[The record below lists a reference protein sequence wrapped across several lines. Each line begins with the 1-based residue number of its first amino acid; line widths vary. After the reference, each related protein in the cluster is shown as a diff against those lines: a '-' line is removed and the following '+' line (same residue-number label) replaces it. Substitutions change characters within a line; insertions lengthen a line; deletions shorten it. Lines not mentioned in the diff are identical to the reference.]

1 MVDFAP
7 NKTYLPNIGKI
18 TDDFKRE
25 INKGQTIQL
34 PGEMLDLEQKNIQR
48 IIQGIQ
54 KYDLF
59 RLLSI
64 DE

>member
-7 NKTYLPNIGKI
+7 NQTYLPNIGKI

-25 INKGQTIQL
+25 INKGQKIQSQ
-34 PGEMLDLEQKNIQR
+34 GEMLDIEQKNIQR
-48 IIQGIQ
+48 IMQGIQ
-54 KYDLF
+54 KYDLSH
-59 RLLSI
+59 LLSI